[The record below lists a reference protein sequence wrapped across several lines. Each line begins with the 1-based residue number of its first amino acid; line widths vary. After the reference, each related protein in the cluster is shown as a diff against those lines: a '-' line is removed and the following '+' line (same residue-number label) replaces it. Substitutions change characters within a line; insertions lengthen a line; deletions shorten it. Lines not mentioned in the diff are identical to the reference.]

1 MVLAAE
7 ERGLIIAARDFVH
20 GFDVVG
26 VILRVEG
33 DLLVDGLVAGQL
45 QHDVLDGLGV
55 IRAGRGAH
63 PGAAPVIGLRAFAN
77 RVIAEDAVADF
88 FLAALS
94 DRNGQRVAQQG
105 EVDAPSGVEEAED
118 LAFRTLIGRPSVI
131 PELGLVVVALVG
143 EFLGLLDP
151 LHQVR
156 VNLDGR
162 AVHPRSGNVVGEGA
176 VAVVV
181 AGEHL
186 VALFGGLRGDL
197 VELIPIAQVG
207 LHLGGTVRAEHIL
220 GDGAA
225 VGEQT
230 RSRLPS
236 HALEHAVGRRDILRV
251 FILAVQIAVGQA
263 DVGADIQRVRRI
275 HILERVVGLDE
286 EHVDLV
292 VIGGGF
298 LREERFVQLVLVVV
312 VGVRVDRPLDD
323 RAVVQGR
330 GGLIF
335 RNFLDF
341 RIVGVEA
348 GLEFV
353 VPAPDVQHAAFG
365 ERDAGQRAHRKRKSQ
380 SLRQMF
386 PHDKNLLFIVHPR
399 FCGGGIACYPSFA
412 TVLPAIRR
420 QGTEMISG
428 SVVRGCSIR

>member
-26 VILRVEG
+26 VILGIQG
-33 DLLVDGLVAGQL
+33 DLLVDRLVAGQL
-45 QHDVLDGLGV
+45 GHDVLDGLGV
-55 IRAGRGAH
+55 IRAGRGAD
-63 PGAAPVIGLRAFAN
+63 PGAAPVIRLRAFAN
-77 RVIAEDAVADF
+77 RVIAVDAVADF
-88 FLAALS
+88 FLAAFS
-94 DRNGQRVAQQG
+94 DRRGEGVAQQG

-118 LAFRTLIGRPSVI
+118 LAFRTLIGRPGVI
-131 PELGLVVVALVG
+131 PEPGLVVVALVG

-197 VELIPIAQVG
+197 VELIPIAQAG
-207 LHLGGTVRAEHIL
+207 LHLGGIVRAEHIL

-225 VGEQT
+225 IGEQT

-236 HALEHAVGRRDILRV
+236 NALEHAVGRRDILRV
-251 FILAVQIAVGQA
+251 LILAVQIAVGQA

-275 HILERVVGLDE
+275 HIFERVVGLDE

-298 LREERFVQLVLVVV
+298 LREERFVQLILVVV

-323 RAVVQGR
+323 GAVVQGC
-330 GGLIF
+330 GGLVF

-341 RIVGVEA
+341 RIVGIEA

-353 VPAPDVQHAAFG
+353 VPAPDVQHAALSEG
-365 ERDAGQRAHRKRKSQ
+365 DAGQRAHRERERQ

-386 PHDKNLLFIVHPR
+386 LHKK
-399 FCGGGIACYPSFA
+399 
-412 TVLPAIRR
+412 
-420 QGTEMISG
+420 
-428 SVVRGCSIR
+428 